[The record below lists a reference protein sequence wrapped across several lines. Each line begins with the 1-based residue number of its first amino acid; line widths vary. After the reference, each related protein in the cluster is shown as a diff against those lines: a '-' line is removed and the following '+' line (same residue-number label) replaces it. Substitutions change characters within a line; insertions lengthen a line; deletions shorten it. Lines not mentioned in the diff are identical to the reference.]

1 MFRVLIVDDNAG
13 ARKTL
18 SDIILAHGYMPVAAS
33 TGREAL
39 DIARK
44 SPPGIALV
52 DILLEDMS
60 GLELIRELKKASPD
74 TQCVVVTGHSS
85 QDVMLQAINTG
96 VSGYLEKP
104 YDPNDL
110 LGVVRNLAEKEGKE
124 GQQRDHAVA
133 SLREKIDDIH
143 RLVLATN
150 GFAREHGELLS
161 AHGQWIGGHEKDH
174 IKIERDIQTLSNR
187 LWVLSGGSGVLAV
200 IATIL
205 QFLKL

>member
-1 MFRVLIVDDNAG
+1 MFRVLIVDDDLG

-18 SDIILAHGYMPVAAS
+18 SDIILAHGYTPVAAS

-39 DIARK
+39 DIARR

-60 GLELIRELKKASPD
+60 GLELIKQLRETSPE

-85 QDVMLQAINTG
+85 RDVMLQAINTG

-110 LGVVRNLAEKEGKE
+110 LGVVKNLAKKEE
-124 GQQRDHAVA
+124 QQQGSHTIT

-143 RLVLATN
+143 RSVLTMN
-150 GFAREHGELLS
+150 GFARDHGELLS
-161 AHGQWIGGHEKDH
+161 AHGQWIKGHEKDH
-174 IKIERDIQTLSNR
+174 VKIEGDIQTLSSR
-187 LWVLSGGSGVLAV
+187 LWLLSGGSGVLAV

-205 QFLKL
+205 QVLKI

>member
-1 MFRVLIVDDNAG
+1 MFRVLIVDDDAG

-18 SDIILAHGYMPVAAS
+18 SDIILAHGYTPVAAS

-39 DIARK
+39 DIARM

-60 GLELIRELKKASPD
+60 GLELIKQLRKTSPE

-85 QDVMLQAINTG
+85 SDIMLQAINTG
-96 VSGYLEKP
+96 VGGYLEKP

-110 LGVVRNLAEKEGKE
+110 LGVVKNLAKEE
-124 GQQRDHAVA
+124 GRQRGHAIA

-150 GFAREHGELLS
+150 GFAREHGEILS
-161 AHGQWIGGHEKDH
+161 AHRQWIEGHEKDH
-174 IKIERDIQTLSNR
+174 VKIERDIQTLSSR
-187 LWVLSGGSGVLAV
+187 LWLLSGGSGVLAV

-205 QFLKL
+205 QFLRL